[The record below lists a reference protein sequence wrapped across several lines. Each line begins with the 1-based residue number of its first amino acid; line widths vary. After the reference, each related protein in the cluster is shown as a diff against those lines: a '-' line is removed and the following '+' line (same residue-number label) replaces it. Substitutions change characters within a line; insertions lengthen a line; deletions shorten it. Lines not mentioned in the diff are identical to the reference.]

1 MEFSLAFLFNN
12 NTEGERKM
20 TTATK
25 KRIKAQGTTINP
37 MVLASVLPQIPSK
50 INQVE
55 RAEVDRGGSRAIALR
70 FQFAGLRDPGYIIS
84 DENGV
89 SCFHFCEACANGN
102 NCNHWVYAGVVAHE
116 LGMELKKTYFPK
128 DPSDYGH
135 LISDF
140 VDFEDISL
148 QFGVVPPIS
157 SGSPPSAGAVSTT
170 GVAPTAAPMI
180 STKTATPIAVQRD
193 WTVGYNDVLAYLKS
207 EGVEASMIV
216 ELKELRK
223 SIYDNV
229 QLTTMATEP
238 VKPDLPYMGSYAG
251 RAFRHIL
258 AGKDLIL
265 IGDKG
270 CGKDTLIATIAW
282 VLGLPVYLQPG
293 NANETKESIVGD
305 RSFAKGEVFFDLS
318 PFATSVQFGG
328 ISNYTELN
336 MIPGQITAVF
346 HPVLDENRQLPTLKG
361 PIPRHDHHLFIGSM
375 NVGEQYAGVS
385 LTNGALMDRFAI
397 LEMPYSLEFKDL
409 LIRKSGL
416 TDNSALKFL
425 EDVKK
430 QIDELI
436 ATEGTGERSKTIRG
450 YIDAAKHFK
459 KYGVNLNLKVE
470 AVEDFILNKTEDKIE
485 KFKMRDRLRQS
496 IFPDL
501 PKTQEE
507 EDYENGTS

>member
-1 MEFSLAFLFNN
+1 
-12 NTEGERKM
+12 M
-20 TTATK
+20 TTAPT
-25 KRIKAQGTTINP
+25 KRIKASNTDLLP
-37 MVLASVLPQIPSK
+37 MHIARIVPLIPSR

-55 RAEVDRGGSRAIALR
+55 QAELDRGRGVETALR
-70 FQFAGLRDPGYIIS
+70 IHFAGLKDPVFIIS
-84 DENGV
+84 GESGV
-89 SCFHFCEACANGN
+89 NCYHYCEASANGAL
-102 NCNHWVYAGVVAHE
+102 CNHWSFAGTIAHE
-116 LGMELKKTYFPK
+116 LGMQIQKTYHAK
-128 DPSDYGH
+128 DPSDYAH
-135 LISDF
+135 IIKDF
-140 VDFEDISL
+140 VDYEDISL
-148 QFGVVPPIS
+148 KFGVVPPIP
-157 SGSPPSAGAVSTT
+157 SGSAASTLPTASASPAASPVVPTK
-170 GVAPTAAPMI
+170 TAAPI
-180 STKTATPIAVQRD
+180 VTKRD
-193 WTVGYNDVLAYLKS
+193 WTVGYNEVLDYLKS
-207 EGVEASMIV
+207 EGIEGSMIV
-216 ELKELRK
+216 EIKELRK
-223 SIYDNV
+223 SIYEDV

-238 VKPDLPYMGSYAG
+238 VKPDLPYMGSYVG

-265 IGDKG
+265 IGEKG

-282 VLGLPVYLQPG
+282 VLGLPLYLQPG

-318 PFATSVQFGG
+318 PFATSVQYGG

-361 PIPRHDHHLFIGSM
+361 AIPRHKHHLFIGSM

-385 LTNGALMDRFAI
+385 LTNGALMDRFAV
-397 LEMPYSLEFKDL
+397 LEMPYSLEFREL

-416 TDNSALKFL
+416 TDNSILKFL
-425 EDVKK
+425 EEVKK

-459 KYGVNLNLKVE
+459 KYGVNLNNKIE

-496 IFPDL
+496 VFPDL
-501 PKTQEE
+501 PKTKEE
-507 EDYENGTS
+507 EDYENGMI